1 MPKWNTGQVNA
12 PISEELRTKMR
23 VKLREMREMQMQS
36 NNARLKAYKETFS
49 KMEKIE
55 DSIWLQIASVQQFM
69 SALGFSTHITERG
82 KYVFSNEILEGH
94 CEIISMQDAVR
105 LHNGRV
111 HRVMFRYREIQLTKK
126 RVKILKGDYEFA
138 QQMKLVEQVDLK
150 WSNKQNCYISQ
161 KKLIKFMEIKE

>member
-1 MPKWNTGQVNA
+1 MSKWYTGQVNA

-23 VKLREMREMQMQS
+23 VKLREMQLQGH
-36 NNARLKAYKETFS
+36 NTRLKAYKETFS

-69 SALGFSTHITERG
+69 SALGFSTFLTDRG
-82 KYVFSNEILEGH
+82 KRVFSDKILEGH

-105 LHNGRV
+105 LHNGCIHWV
-111 HRVMFRYREIQLTKK
+111 KFGYHQIQLTKK
-126 RVKILKGDYEFA
+126 QIKILKGDYEFA

-150 WSNKQNCYISQ
+150 WSNKQNCYVSQ
-161 KKLIKFMEIKE
+161 KKLVKFIEIKE

>member
-1 MPKWNTGQVNA
+1 MVINPLSQINA

-23 VKLREMREMQMQS
+23 VKLREMQLQGH
-36 NNARLKAYKETFS
+36 NARLKAYKETFS

-55 DSIWLQIASVQQFM
+55 DSVWLQISSVQGFM
-69 SALGFSTHITERG
+69 SALGFSTFLTDRG
-82 KYVFSNEILEGH
+82 KRVFSNEILEGH

-105 LHNGRV
+105 LHNGCIHWV
-111 HRVMFRYREIQLTKK
+111 KFGYHQIQLTKK
-126 RVKILKGDYEFA
+126 QIKILKGDYEFA

-150 WSNKQNCYISQ
+150 WSSKQNCYISQ

>member
-1 MPKWNTGQVNA
+1 MTKWNTGQINA
-12 PISEELRTKMR
+12 PISEELHNKMR
-23 VKLREMREMQMQS
+23 VKLREMQLQGH
-36 NNARLKAYKETFS
+36 NARLKAYKETFS

-69 SALGFSTHITERG
+69 SALGFSTFLTDRG
-82 KYVFSNEILEGH
+82 KRVFSDEILEGH

-105 LHNGRV
+105 LHNGCV
-111 HRVMFRYREIQLTKK
+111 HWVKFGYHQIQLTKK
-126 RVKILKGDYEFA
+126 QIKILKGDYEFA

>member
-1 MPKWNTGQVNA
+1 MSKWYTGQINA
-12 PISEELRTKMR
+12 PISEELRTKMHLKMKEAR
-23 VKLREMREMQMQS
+23 IKAH
-36 NNARLKAYKETFS
+36 NTRLKCFKELFT

-55 DSIWLQIASVQQFM
+55 ESVWLQVSSVQEFM

-105 LHNGRV
+105 LHNGCIHWV
-111 HRVMFRYREIQLTKK
+111 KFGYHQIQLTKK
-126 RVKILKGDYEFA
+126 QIKILKDAYEFA

-150 WSNKQNCYISQ
+150 WSNKQNCYVSQ
-161 KKLIKFMEIKE
+161 KKLVKFIEIKE